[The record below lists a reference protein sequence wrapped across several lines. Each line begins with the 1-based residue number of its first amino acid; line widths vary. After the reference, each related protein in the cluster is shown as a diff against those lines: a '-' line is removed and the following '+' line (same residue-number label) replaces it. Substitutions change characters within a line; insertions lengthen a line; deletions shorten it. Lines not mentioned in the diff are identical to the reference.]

1 VSATPPE
8 EASAV
13 PEPIRE
19 AVEAALGYR
28 FRTPDL
34 LALGLGAL
42 RLPLTPETAL
52 QRQRLEFLGDA
63 AWNYAL
69 ALCLFQAQPEAA
81 AGELTRQRA
90 AWSSTAGLA
99 RLARGMG
106 LPTPEGYAQPGP
118 SDRVLAE
125 MLEAL
130 LGAVV
135 QDGGLAPVR
144 TLAARVLSGEIVT
157 SAGPPVDAKSALQ
170 MLIQSRTGR
179 LPAYRLLGRW
189 GAPHHPT
196 FRVQA
201 AAPGPDGERTAEAE
215 GPSRQTAEQEA
226 ARLLL
231 ADLDAPPE
239 DCHNIS

>member
-1 VSATPPE
+1 VSAAPSE

-13 PEPIRE
+13 PEQTRE
-19 AVEAALGYR
+19 GVEAALGYR
-28 FRTPDL
+28 FRRADL
-34 LALGLGAL
+34 LALGLSAL

-52 QRQRLEFLGDA
+52 RRQRLEFLGDA
-63 AWNYAL
+63 AWNCAL
-69 ALCLFQAQPEAA
+69 ALYLFQAQPEAA

-90 AWSSTAGLA
+90 AWSSTAGMA
-99 RLARGMG
+99 RLARGLG
-106 LPTPEGYAQPGP
+106 LPLPEGYAQAGP

-135 QDGGLAPVR
+135 EDEGLEPVR
-144 TLAARVLSGEIVT
+144 ALAARVMAGEVVAST
-157 SAGPPVDAKSALQ
+157 GAPVDAKSALQ
-170 MLIQSRTGR
+170 MLIQARTGR
-179 LPAYRLLGRW
+179 LPVYRLLGRW
-189 GAPHHPT
+189 GPPHHPT

-201 AAPGPDGERTAEAE
+201 AASGPDGDRTAEAE

-231 ADLDAPPE
+231 ADLEASPE
-239 DCHNIS
+239 SHNIS